1 EGDVP
6 GLLLPEAVDRIL
18 ERERRAFGQV
28 DLEGEIAAL
37 GEMTELARLLGRK
50 LAAALALPDPIERI
64 RLVEPEVAAQLS
76 LARQRTRRVVSLS
89 EQPSEHDPLSPT
101 AELTECGRRPD
112 RPAGRPGRPPRPD

>member
-37 GEMTELARLLGRK
+37 GEMTKLARLLGRK
-50 LAAALALPDPIERI
+50 LAAALALPDPIEGV

-89 EQPSEHDPLSPT
+89 EQPSEHRASPT

-112 RPAGRPGRPPRPD
+112 RPSVRPGRPPRPG